1 MEGEQWTRTTG
12 DGDRE
17 REERERKEGGKKTVL
32 EGTEAWLTWIG
43 A

>member
-12 DGDRE
+12 DK
-17 REERERKEGGKKTVL
+17 ERERKRRRENKAVL
-32 EGTEAWLTWIG
+32 EGTEAWLTWIR